1 MLMRRDT
8 RLQSELEQ
16 VSLLPS
22 GKQACVWVSNS
33 IILQCVLVFIGAA
46 TISFCV
52 WTPEGNKHDY
62 DKLARIMYLYDP
74 RACGYNLRP
83 LTSMKTLQLHNDT
96 EGLALH
102 AIQWQPPVMTVSTRL
117 AAKTTKYINLS
128 VMVHIFWLL
137 VAVVLRFFR
146 SSTKLKVL
154 KFVLTTALYVSVF
167 VVLFDLSMAIV
178 YIAHIQQSLTK
189 GMILRHSGWAMEIQ
203 LKGYHDFGGWLPILA
218 SSCWMRGII
227 IFGLNI
233 YCCRVLQV
241 IIRRLKKR
249 EVKQKVSMRE
259 NLPIPEPGDGQPRE
273 RDEGVLYF
281 RSGDYVPAVRK
292 THRPSNFLFF

>member
-1 MLMRRDT
+1 MFKRRDT
-8 RLQSELEQ
+8 RSQSELGQ
-16 VSLLPS
+16 VLLLPS
-22 GKQACVWVSNS
+22 GKRACVWISNL
-33 IILQCVLVFIGAA
+33 IILQCIFVFIGAA

-52 WTPEGNKHDY
+52 WTPESYKHDY

-74 RACGYNLRP
+74 HACGYNLRSF
-83 LTSMKTLQLHNDT
+83 TSMKTLQLHNDT
-96 EGLALH
+96 KGLALYP
-102 AIQWQPPVMTVSTRL
+102 IQWRPPVMTVSTRL
-117 AAKTTKYINLS
+117 AAKTRKYINLS
-128 VMVHIFWLL
+128 VMVHILWL
-137 VAVVLRFFR
+137 VIAVVLRLFR

-154 KFVLTTALYVSVF
+154 KFVLATALYFSIF

-189 GMILRHSGWAMEIQ
+189 GMILRHSGWGMEIK
-203 LKGYHDFGGWLPILA
+203 LKGYLDFGGWLPMVA
-218 SSCWMRGII
+218 SACWMRGII
-227 IFGLNI
+227 ILGLNI

-259 NLPIPEPGDGQPRE
+259 NLPIPEPGYGQPGE

-281 RSGDYVPAVRK
+281 RSGEYVPAVRK
-292 THRPSNFLFF
+292 AHRPSNFLFF